1 MHRIRRRRLSIAAL
15 AVAGVLGVAAPA
27 VANAST
33 TVTISGATSS
43 YPLVSLLAAK
53 YVKLHPGK
61 VRFKITQGGTTVGL
75 NDVKAGSVTI
85 ADVAQEPTSAD
96 AGLDFY
102 PIAKYA
108 ICVVTNKA
116 NTLPNLTSAQVTAI
130 FTGKD
135 TNWSQVPGATASGP
149 IQVFTRTSV
158 AGVLTSFKSLL
169 LEGKSVVKSATEE
182 ASEGLMRQAV
192 ESAPGGIGFL
202 SNYQADKGGLNS
214 VSYNGVACNKETA
227 ASGQYGGVAI
237 FFEVTKGPA
246 TGGAAAFINWVDK
259 SAAAKKIISSQ
270 WVPIG

>member
-1 MHRIRRRRLSIAAL
+1 MHRIRRLSAAL
-15 AVAGVLGVAAPA
+15 TVAGVVAVAAPA
-27 VANAST
+27 AAGATSL
-33 TVTISGATSS
+33 VTISGATSS

-53 YVKLHPGK
+53 YVKLHPHK
-61 VRFKITQGGTTVGL
+61 IRFKIAQGGTTVGI

-116 NTLPNLTSAQVTAI
+116 NALANLTSAQVSAI

-135 TNWSQVPGATASGP
+135 SSWSQIPGASASGP
-149 IQVFTRTSV
+149 IEVFTRTSV

-182 ASEGLMRQAV
+182 ATEGLMRQAL

-214 VSYNGVACNKETA
+214 VSYNGVACNKTTA
-227 ASGQYGGVAI
+227 ASGQYAGVSV

-246 TGGAAAFINWVDK
+246 SGGAAAFIHWID
-259 SAAAKKIISSQ
+259 SSGAARKIIASQ

>member
-1 MHRIRRRRLSIAAL
+1 MHRIRRRRLSLAAL
-15 AVAGVLGVAAPA
+15 AVAGVVGVAPA
-27 VANAST
+27 AANATS

-43 YPLVSLLAAK
+43 YPLVTELAAK
-53 YVKLHPGK
+53 YVKLHPNK
-61 VRFKITQGGTTVGL
+61 LRFKITQGGTTVGL

-85 ADVAQEPTSAD
+85 ADVAQEPSSAD

-116 NTLPNLTSAQVTAI
+116 NTLSNLTQAQVTAI

-135 TNWSQVPGATASGP
+135 TSWSQVPGATASGP

-182 ASEGLMRQAV
+182 ATEGLMRQSV
-192 ESAPGGIGFL
+192 ESAPSGIGFL

-214 VSYNGVACNKETA
+214 VSLGGVACNKETA

-259 SAAAKKIISSQ
+259 SAAAKKIISSE